1 MATALKRRWT
11 LALTALQSLLVTAI
25 AYAQTSDN
33 PITTTTTRTTET
45 IWYSQWW
52 VWAVGVAVFL
62 IIIVALTNRGGTR
75 A

>member
-1 MATALKRRWT
+1 MAIAIRRRWA
-11 LALTALQSLLVTAI
+11 LALAALQSLFVTAL
-25 AYAQTSDN
+25 AFAQDSDN
-33 PITTTTTRTTET
+33 PITTTTRTTET

>member
-11 LALTALQSLLVTAI
+11 LALTALQSLLVAAVT
-25 AYAQTSDN
+25 YAQTTDN
-33 PITTTTTRTTET
+33 PISTTTRTTET